1 MQQEKIKKTISWILT
16 AACMGVIFWLSS
28 RTADESSAQSSEVL
42 EWLYRVFGD
51 NFFTTFIVRKLAHC
65 LEFTGLG
72 LLFAVSLYL
81 TRSKRSTLFAI
92 LFTSLYAVTD
102 EVHQIFVT
110 GRSCEFRDWVID
122 TFGALVGALGFVII
136 LAIADSISNKR
147 HNKALT
153 G

>member
-1 MQQEKIKKTISWILT
+1 
-16 AACMGVIFWLSS
+16 MGVIFWLSS
-28 RTADESSAQSSEVL
+28 RTADESSAQSGEVL
-42 EWLYRVFGD
+42 EWLYKVFGD
-51 NFFTTFIVRKLAHC
+51 NFFTIFIVRKLAHC

-72 LLFAVSLYL
+72 FLFAVSLYL

-147 HNKALT
+147 NNKALT